1 MLEAQSVKKIALDCG
16 ADLVGIAP
24 VERVKNFPFFFDSA

>member
-1 MLEAQSVKKIALDCG
+1 MPDARSVKKIVLDCG

-24 VERVKNFPFFFDSA
+24 VERVKNFPFFFESA

>member
-1 MLEAQSVKKIALDCG
+1 MDVLTQKVVDTLLEWG

-24 VERVKNFPFFFDSA
+24 VERFDDAP